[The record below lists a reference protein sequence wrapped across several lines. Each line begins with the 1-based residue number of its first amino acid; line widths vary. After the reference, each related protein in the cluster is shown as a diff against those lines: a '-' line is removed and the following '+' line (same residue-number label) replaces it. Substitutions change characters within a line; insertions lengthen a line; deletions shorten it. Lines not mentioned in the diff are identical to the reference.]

1 MKNFPIEWSVF
12 EYKFASNPRYAFES
26 LSYAMFCIE
35 FNINYGAFR
44 YFNQPNIETQP
55 VDTHDGYIT
64 GFQAKYYDS
73 QTSIS
78 SKEEDLKNAIRN
90 SKAKYPDISRFIIYT
105 NKELSSSS
113 KKDKEKPQYQIIVND
128 NLKYLIIVKFKRA

>member
-1 MKNFPIEWSVF
+1 MHRGSLSIDRGINAIYSFIRLFLLYCKFLPTGSREEPKIPIEWSVF

-64 GFQAKYYDS
+64 GFQAKYY
-73 QTSIS
+73 TKS
-78 SKEEDLKNAIRN
+78 SVGIMRN
-90 SKAKYPDISRFIIYT
+90 SGVC
-105 NKELSSSS
+105 E
-113 KKDKEKPQYQIIVND
+113 
-128 NLKYLIIVKFKRA
+128 